1 MNISNHQILHIVG
14 LLMMV
19 IILIHNNT
27 SKTPIKPLSWNVL
40 CFIVIL
46 NILLNM
52 YKTYN
57 KENTK
62 VKVI

>member
-27 SKTPIKPLSWNVL
+27 SKTPIKPLSWNIL

-46 NILLNM
+46 NIIGNM
-52 YKTYN
+52 YKTYQSEKN
-57 KENTK
+57 NTK
-62 VKVI
+62 VI